1 MRNRKFFESDRHR
14 VLVAMGSQ
22 KKMKTAFYGLIFLT
36 FISVICFTVF
46 KTMVP
51 KGSSVLV
58 KRFASENETIEV
70 KRQKKIVIIYWTKL
84 FKRPPRLS
92 SRYAWPF
99 FHAGDNC
106 PTPCELTTDKRRVHE
121 ASALVV
127 HVKNADEIPPKIY
140 KNLTWILNSN
150 ENPTRASKFRDA
162 TFMGQFNYS
171 ATYRLDS
178 DFPCP
183 SFLKPKLDPPTPF
196 SEKKGLVIVVYSN
209 CEPVRTRY
217 IAELMKYI
225 QVDSYGKCL
234 KNKDGL
240 VKGNVKG
247 AGQALVQL
255 QGTYKFAIVFP
266 NADCDFYL
274 TEKIYNA
281 LSSGAVPIW
290 LGTDGIDEVLKWGN
304 LQHSVIKVKDFASPK
319 ALAEFLLKL
328 AENEAEYNKYL
339 KWKYEGFQFPK
350 EYYESAI
357 GEWWDGKLPLYCRVC
372 MRIAVDPGGHHG
384 LPVDNCDGKQKRT
397 NSKWLSKRPKKIE
410 TKSISKA

>member
-1 MRNRKFFESDRHR
+1 MKFI
-14 VLVAMGSQ
+14 
-22 KKMKTAFYGLIFLT
+22 FYSLIILTSIGLIY
-36 FISVICFTVF
+36 FTVF
-46 KTMVP
+46 ETIISNGTRLLA
-51 KGSSVLV
+51 KGLV
-58 KRFASENETIEV
+58 SENERIDI
-70 KRQKKIVIIYWTKL
+70 KKQKKIVIIYWTNRV
-84 FKRPPRLS
+84 KRPPALS

-99 FHAGDNC
+99 FYVEPNC
-106 PTPCELTTDKRRVHE
+106 PTACELTTDKRRVYE
-121 ASALVV
+121 ASALVI
-127 HVKNADEIPPKIY
+127 HALNPKELPPKIY
-140 KNLTWILNSN
+140 KNLTWILHSN
-150 ENPTRASKFRDA
+150 ENPTHASKFHDA
-162 TFMGQFNYS
+162 TFMRQFNYS
-171 ATYRLDS
+171 VTYRLDS

-183 SFLKPKLDPPTPF
+183 EFVKPKLDPPVPF
-196 SEKKGLVIVVYSN
+196 SEKKGLVIVAYSN

-217 IAELMKYI
+217 IAELMKHI

-247 AGQALVQL
+247 ARQTLMEL
-255 QGTYKFAIVFP
+255 QRGYKFAVVFP

-274 TEKIYNA
+274 TEKGYLA
-281 LSSGAVPIW
+281 LSAGAVPIW

-328 AENEAEYNKYL
+328 AENETEYNKYL

-372 MRIAVDPGGHHG
+372 MRIAIDPGGHLG
-384 LPVDNCDGKQKRT
+384 LPVDKCDGKQKRT
-397 NSKWLSKRPKKIE
+397 IEKWWPKKASIKNA
-410 TKSISKA
+410 TKSG

>member
-14 VLVAMGSQ
+14 VLVAIGSQ
-22 KKMKTAFYGLIFLT
+22 KTMKTAFYGLIFLT
-36 FISVICFTVF
+36 FISVICFIVF

-58 KRFASENETIEV
+58 KRFASENETIEI

-99 FHAGDNC
+99 FYAGDNC

-127 HVKNADEIPPKIY
+127 HARNAGEIPPTIY
-140 KNLTWILNSN
+140 KNLTWILHSN
-150 ENPTRASKFRDA
+150 ENPTNAPKFRDT
-162 TFMGQFNYS
+162 TFMGQFNFS

-183 SFLKPKLDPPTPF
+183 EFVKPKLDPPVPF
-196 SEKKGLVIVVYSN
+196 SERKGLVIVAYSN

-217 IAELMKYI
+217 IAELMKHI

-240 VKGNVKG
+240 VKRNVKDSR
-247 AGQALVQL
+247 QTLIKL
-255 QGTYKFAIVFP
+255 QRSYKFAIVFP
-266 NADCDFYL
+266 NADCDYYL
-274 TEKIYNA
+274 TEKIYGA
-281 LSSGAVPIW
+281 LSAGAVPLW
-290 LGTDGIDEVLKWGN
+290 LGTDRIDEVLKWGN
-304 LQHSVIKVKDFASPK
+304 LKHAVIKVKDFDSPK

-357 GEWWDGKLPLYCRVC
+357 GQWWDGLPLYCRVC
-372 MRIAVDPGGHHG
+372 MRVAVDPRGHQG
-384 LPVDNCDGKQKRT
+384 LPVDKCDGKQKRT